1 MAWASGGGLA
11 GVKIWPGARWLAKEH
26 DALSRVFAQRAQDW
40 VDLSQ
45 CWDDSWL
52 ATTIKELEGY
62 FVFV

>member
-1 MAWASGGGLA
+1 M
-11 GVKIWPGARWLAKEH
+11 KIWPGARWLAKEH